1 MSSKTGALTA
11 QQISAADFLKNLVIL
26 LRGKN
31 LSKLDLRTCGDA
43 HKCHSALV
51 ENYEI
56 NIARTPV
63 YTYPTKWYR
72 VFCWGKW
79 KFEPGK
85 YERYELNISENIH
98 NKRQVDYCDEYPDGT
113 PLGNVI
119 IQAGTMASDAG
130 YYLTR
135 NISLNY
141 DSDNYEDL
149 YVKQNA
155 HLFAAARELYN
166 VLDTEYERRRRNCR
180 LYILPELKDEN
191 AQVAMRRRLMEN
203 LQRKL

>member
-1 MSSKTGALTA
+1 MSAKTGALTA
-11 QQISAADFLKNLVIL
+11 QEISAADFLKNLVVL

-31 LSKLDLRTCGDA
+31 LSKLDLKTSGET

-63 YTYPTKWYR
+63 YTYPTKWHR

-79 KFEPGK
+79 IFEPGK
-85 YERYELNISENIH
+85 YERYELNVSENIH
-98 NKRQVDYCDEYPDGT
+98 NKRQEDYRNEYKNDAS
-113 PLGNVI
+113 LGNI
-119 IQAGTMASDAG
+119 IMQAGTMASNDG
-130 YYLTR
+130 YYLTK
-135 NISLNY
+135 NIALNY
-141 DSDNYEDL
+141 ESGNYEEL
-149 YVKQNA
+149 YTKQNA

-166 VLDTEYERRRRNCR
+166 VLDTEYERRRRNCG
-180 LYILPELKDEN
+180 LYILPGLKEEN

>member
-1 MSSKTGALTA
+1 MSAKTGALTA
-11 QQISAADFLKNLVIL
+11 QEISAADFLKNLVIL
-26 LRGKN
+26 LRDKN
-31 LSKLDLRTCGDA
+31 LSKLDLKTSGDA
-43 HKCHSALV
+43 HKSHSALV

-63 YTYPTKWYR
+63 YTYPTKWHR

-79 KFEPGK
+79 MFEPGK

-98 NKRQVDYCDEYPDGT
+98 NKRQADYRDEYQNDT
-113 PLGNVI
+113 LLGNI
-119 IQAGTMASDAG
+119 IMQAGTMASNDG
-130 YYLTR
+130 YYLT
-135 NISLNY
+135 NKISLNR
-141 DSDNYEDL
+141 DTGNYEDL
-149 YVKQNA
+149 YAKQNA

-180 LYILPELKDEN
+180 LYILPGSKDEN

>member
-1 MSSKTGALTA
+1 MLSKTQPLSA
-11 QQISAADFLKNLVIL
+11 QQISAADFLKNLVVL
-26 LRGKN
+26 LRAKN
-31 LSKLDLRTCGDA
+31 LSKLDLRSDGNK
-43 HKCHSALV
+43 HKFHSVLV

-56 NIARTPV
+56 NIVRTPV
-63 YTYPTKWYR
+63 YAYPTKWYR

-98 NKRQVDYCDEYPDGT
+98 NKRQVDYCDEYPDDT

-119 IQAGTMASDAG
+119 IQAGTMASDDG

-141 DSDNYEDL
+141 DSNNYEEL
-149 YVKQNA
+149 YIKQNA

-166 VLDTEYERRRRNCR
+166 VLDAEYERRRRDYR

-191 AQVAMRRRLMEN
+191 DHVGMRRRLMES

>member
-11 QQISAADFLKNLVIL
+11 QQISTADFLKKLVVL

-43 HKCHSALV
+43 HRCHSALV

-63 YTYPTKWYR
+63 YTYPTNWHR
-72 VFCWGKW
+72 IFCWGKW
-79 KFEPGK
+79 MFEPGR

-98 NKRQVDYCDEYPDGT
+98 NKRQADYCDEYPIDT
-113 PLGNVI
+113 LLGNTI
-119 IQAGTMASDAG
+119 IQAGTMASDDG
-130 YYLTR
+130 YYLTKH
-135 NISLNY
+135 ISLNR
-141 DSDNYEDL
+141 DSGNYEEL
-149 YVKQNA
+149 YAKQNA
-155 HLFAAARELYN
+155 YLFTAARELYN
-166 VLDTEYERRRRNCR
+166 VLDTEYERRRRDYR
-180 LYILPELKDEN
+180 LYKLPELKDEN
-191 AQVAMRRRLMEN
+191 AQVSMRRRLMEN